1 MVKNVLFICLSF
13 LFIGCNANKK
23 TKVVTSQNDVATLLQ
38 VDEDFAALS
47 ASKGLKE
54 AYLEYIDSN
63 GIILRPNITPM
74 TGADAVD
81 YIIALQDTGYRMI
94 WKPQNAI
101 VASSGDM
108 GYTYG
113 IYQITPQNMDTVLYG
128 SYVNIWKKQD
138 DNKWKFVVQTNNE
151 GIGEINE

>member
-13 LFIGCNANKK
+13 LFIGCNSNKK
-23 TKVVTSQNDVATLLQ
+23 LKAVSSQNDVATLLQ

-47 ASKGLKE
+47 ESKGLKE

-101 VASSGDM
+101 VASSGDI